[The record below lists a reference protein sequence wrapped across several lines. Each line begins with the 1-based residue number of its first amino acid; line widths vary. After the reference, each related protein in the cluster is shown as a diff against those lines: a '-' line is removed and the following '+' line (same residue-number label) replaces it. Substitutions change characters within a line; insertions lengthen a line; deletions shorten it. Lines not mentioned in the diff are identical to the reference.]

1 MSRNLG
7 GAKGGVLAIAGI
19 SLGMIHAAT
28 FEFLPIGVAEL
39 IMSVFALVR
48 SQ

>member
-1 MSRNLG
+1 MSGNLEK
-7 GAKGGVLAIAGI
+7 AGGVLAIAGI
-19 SLGMIHAAT
+19 SIGTINAAI
-28 FEFLPIGVAEL
+28 FEFLPIGVAEV